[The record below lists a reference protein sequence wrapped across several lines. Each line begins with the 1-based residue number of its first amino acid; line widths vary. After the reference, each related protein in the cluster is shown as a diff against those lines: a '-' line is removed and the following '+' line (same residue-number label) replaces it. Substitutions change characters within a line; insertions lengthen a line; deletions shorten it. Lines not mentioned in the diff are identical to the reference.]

1 MFINIISNAHKY
13 CDADE
18 PELQIKV
25 TAVGNKVSVDFID
38 NGSGIPEEARAT
50 VFEKFARVSTDKAGG
65 AGLGL
70 AICREIVQR
79 LGGEIS
85 YIDGRQGGA
94 FRVSLPVKAEI

>member
-1 MFINIISNAHKY
+1 
-13 CDADE
+13 
-18 PELQIKV
+18 
-25 TAVGNKVSVDFID
+25 
-38 NGSGIPEEARAT
+38 
-50 VFEKFARVSTDKAGG
+50 VFEKFARVSTDTAGG
-65 AGLGL
+65 AGWGR